1 MRISDWSSD
10 VCSSDLDDA
19 DASTPRP
26 RQPIFVQWAIVDP
39 RDAHVSPAGALQPRQ
54 DRHQRRFSRTRW
66 SQYGQALPPNNR
78 KVDALQYLCGAERSE
93 EHTTELT
100 TLMRNSYAVL
110 CLQKKMSKE

>member
-10 VCSSDLDDA
+10 VCSSDLQQMEALQDDA

-54 DRHQRRFSRTRW
+54 DRHQRLFSRTRW
-66 SQYGQALPPNNR
+66 SQYGQALTPHDR
-78 KVDALQYLCGAERSE
+78 KVDALQSPCGDARKGDIAREDGDIVSRLR
-93 EHTTELT
+93 EH
-100 TLMRNSYAVL
+100 
-110 CLQKKMSKE
+110 